1 MVKNN
6 KNHFCCLTF
15 KNEMLMSA
23 KKQTISKAEIAE
35 HFVTVEHLHDDL
47 TKMVH
52 DYYAQPRI
60 HQEAI

>member
-1 MVKNN
+1 
-6 KNHFCCLTF
+6 
-15 KNEMLMSA
+15 MLMSA

-60 HQEAI
+60 HQETI